1 MNGFPTIVR
10 LTLHE
15 ARRKKVLVATLVC
28 GLAMLGL
35 FAIAFFFV
43 SRDLG
48 HKSGLPL
55 VQRRL
60 MLNFFIMAGLY
71 GVNFLMVM
79 TSVLLPVDTLSGEIA
94 SGVMQ
99 TVATKPI
106 RRWEIVMGKWLA
118 HALVLAGYVLLLA
131 CGVLLIART
140 ISGFTPPNV
149 TRGVPLML
157 LEGLVLLTLSI
168 AGGARMSSIANGVT
182 VFGLYGLAFVGAW
195 TEQIGTMVG
204 NATARSIG
212 TAASLLMPSESMWQ
226 LAAWNMQPPLM
237 RELQL
242 TPFSPASV
250 PNAAMVLWT
259 VGYVV
264 LTLIVAL
271 RGFARREL

>member
-1 MNGFPTIVR
+1 VNGFPTIVG

-28 GLAMLGL
+28 GLALLGL

-43 SRDLG
+43 SRDLD

-55 VQRRL
+55 VQKRL

-226 LAAWNMQPPLM
+226 LAAWHMQPPLM

-264 LTLIVAL
+264 VTLIVAL

>member
-1 MNGFPTIVR
+1 VNGFPTIVR

-48 HKSGLPL
+48 HNSGLPL

-118 HALVLAGYVLLLA
+118 HAMVLIGYVLLLT

-149 TRGVPLML
+149 TRGIPLML

-264 LTLIVAL
+264 VTLIVAL